1 MELNKTYNVNIIS
14 QIDKERGLFVAVERF
29 NSCSTG
35 YFHHYYEQLS
45 LFNDCT
51 EWFQQFDYP
60 IIESGKVVI
69 VQDSK
74 NPRVWKRGIISNCH
88 NLGPEVYLIDSQR
101 FTDKDTKFE
110 LRTCPPK
117 LLQLI
122 LPTYTIDIN
131 LCLDDDDLK
140 TAITI
145 LIKKNQYGE
154 LSFNFTP
161 QSVENNVYSGELK
174 VNVKDNNLPLKKLLK
189 NVRTKKFFEDI
200 PLYKKHRYSNFN
212 PIEIKYVK
220 NIFLPRVPSKMV
232 FLDSSLVSSSCD
244 LSYIDDSNTNS
255 SYNSANEFSST
266 SNYSENICFS
276 NDSEIK
282 NSKSPNNCI
291 TPIAKQKVYSSNSSL
306 MNKSNSSLQSASSD
320 SNNFTM
326 PEIKQCNDF
335 VVTKMSK
342 FKKNTGCQQDNK
354 STLTIK
360 VLETPKIHLNSISN
374 VEPMNIKMND
384 SLIWWSDDDDDDD
397 NKS

>member
-1 MELNKTYNVNIIS
+1 MELNTTYNVNIIS

-29 NSCSTG
+29 NSGSTG

-69 VQDSK
+69 VQDDK
-74 NPRVWKRGIISNCH
+74 NSRVWKRGIISNFH
-88 NLGPEVYLIDSQR
+88 NSNNLQPEVYLIDSQR
-101 FTDKDTKFE
+101 FTDKDTIFE

-131 LCLDDDDLK
+131 LCLDDDDLR

-154 LSFNFTP
+154 LSFSFTP
-161 QSVENNVYSGELK
+161 QSVENNVYYGELK
-174 VNVKDNNLPLKKLLK
+174 VNTKDNNLPLKKLLK
-189 NVRTKKFFEDI
+189 KMHKKKIFEDI
-200 PLYKKHRYSNFN
+200 PLYKKHQYSNFN
-212 PIEIKYVK
+212 PIEIKYLK
-220 NIFLPRVPSKMV
+220 NIFIPKEPSKML

-244 LSYIDDSNTNS
+244 LSFIDDSNTNL

-276 NDSEIK
+276 NDSETKIT
-282 NSKSPNNCI
+282 KSQNNCI
-291 TPIAKQKVYSSNSSL
+291 TPIVKQKVYSSNNSL

-320 SNNFTM
+320 SNNFAV
-326 PEIKQCNDF
+326 PEINQCKDF
-335 VVTKMSK
+335 VVTRMSK
-342 FKKNTGCQQDNK
+342 FKKNMGCQQDIK
-354 STLTIK
+354 STLTLK
-360 VLETPKIHLNSISN
+360 VLETPKIHLKSISN
-374 VEPMNIKMND
+374 IEPMNTKMND
-384 SLIWWSDDDDDDD
+384 SLIWWSDDDDDQ
-397 NKS
+397 